1 MIPSS
6 LYCQV
11 CGAANATDRSVCFAC
26 NRPLHIAESDN
37 TVLLQGRYRILTQVG
52 KGGFGAVY
60 RAEDT
65 QKHGG
70 IVAVKQIN
78 LRGLTSQETIEATDA
93 FNREVS
99 LLSKLSHP
107 NLPHIYD
114 DFTDPEHWYL
124 VMDFIE
130 GETLETYLEAKCAN
144 YTASLDE
151 ILTLGIQ
158 LCTVLDYLHTREP
171 SIIFRDLKPANIM
184 RTSTNKLYLID
195 FGIARSF
202 KPGKLKDTIPFGSPG
217 YAAPEQYGKAQTT
230 PRADIYS
237 LGALLHMLLTGDDPV
252 DNPFHFAPLRVYG
265 VAGLT
270 DLEALIL
277 RMVQIDA
284 NNRPAS
290 IVEVKDELQR
300 IADLQEG
307 PRLWHPPVGQ
317 TPPAFP
323 IISGGSGQLQISTSS
338 TGQQQQLYVPS
349 SQRKRSS
356 RRKFLVGGFAIAG
369 LTIIGVGG
377 IANIVSALH
386 AAPERIPYDS
396 SIGQPQATAV
406 TGNADLFLN
415 QYAYM
420 GHAPHPVRSVA
431 WSADG
436 NVASTG
442 DDGTIQVWIK
452 EDALSHSSKP
462 QYKYDVGVP
471 VQQVAWGQGPPSA
484 NILAFSQD
492 HQMCFWDTSQG
503 EHEFAI
509 DSTAVLGIE
518 SIDNAINNAF
528 AWSPLGKS
536 IAYFVFGKLHIADI
550 KTRVIRQFKL
560 SHNPLSCTSLSWS
573 SDGHS
578 IAVGTSNGD
587 TIICDAT
594 SEQTISTLTAIGSS
608 YVTWSPD
615 GKWLATVNA
624 DTVYVSSRI
633 GSMFSS
639 TLQILPFK
647 VTALAWSPDSNYIAV
662 GGLNGDAHIY
672 IWSPFTNATPTPF
685 GTASTDNGR
694 LFLYGFE
701 TGGVDVS
708 SLAWSPGSK
717 YIAVAADNAYLI
729 EINTLLLNS

>member
-26 NRPLHIAESDN
+26 SRPLRIDASEN
-37 TVLLQGRYRILTQVG
+37 TALLQGRYRILTQVG

-65 QKHGG
+65 QQYDG

-78 LRGLTSQETIEATDA
+78 LRGLTPQETIEATDA

-99 LLSKLSHP
+99 LLSNLSHP

-114 DFTDPEHWYL
+114 NFTDPEHWYL

-130 GETLETYLEAKCAN
+130 GETLESYLEAKGAN

-151 ILTLGIQ
+151 ILTLGVQ

-171 SIIFRDLKPANIM
+171 VIIFRDLKPANIM
-184 RTSTNKLYLID
+184 RTSANKLYLID

-284 NNRPAS
+284 NRRPTT

-300 IADLQEG
+300 IADLQAS

-323 IISGGSGQLQISTSS
+323 NVSGGSGQLQISTSS

-349 SQRKRSS
+349 SQRKQSS
-356 RRKFLVGGFAIAG
+356 RRKFLVGGFAITG
-369 LTIIGVGG
+369 LTIIGVSGV
-377 IANIVSALH
+377 ANIVSALQSQPKPDIFD
-386 AAPERIPYDS
+386 APLPQHLTS
-396 SIGQPQATAV
+396 TVFGQYHTYSGQS
-406 TGNADLFLN
+406 
-415 QYAYM
+415 Q
-420 GHAPHPVRSVA
+420 PVQDIV
-431 WSADG
+431 WSQDDTLL
-436 NVASTG
+436 ASAS
-442 DDGTIQVWIK
+442 DDGTVQVWTADGVLAG
-452 EDALSHSSKP
+452 DAIPPKAM
-462 QYKYDVGVP
+462 YKTIEP
-471 VQQVAWGQGPPSA
+471 ATCLAWGQGSSK
-484 NILAFSQD
+484 NKLAFNSGKTITI
-492 HQMCFWDTSQG
+492 WDTPTL
-503 EHEFAI
+503 AI
-509 DSTAVLGIE
+509 SNVEAALTFNGIDV
-518 SIDNAINNAF
+518 SSDIHTF
-528 AWSPLGKS
+528 AWSPDGRYIAFPTS
-536 IAYFVFGKLHIADI
+536 IGVQMWDSMHRGVVSHIEFSTGQ
-550 KTRVIRQFKL
+550 TRTREAT
-560 SHNPLSCTSLSWS
+560 TSLSWS
-573 SDGHS
+573 SDS
-578 IAVGTSNGD
+578 KYLAVGVAADNETVILDVSKKQVHIRMKDVGGQ
-587 TIICDAT
+587 
-594 SEQTISTLTAIGSS
+594 S
-608 YVTWSPD
+608 VVWSPD
-615 GKWLATVNA
+615 GSCLATVNK
-624 DTVYVSSRI
+624 DTVNVSYFA
-633 GSMFSS
+633 GNAFSAHYQ
-639 TLQILPFK
+639 LQNT
-647 VTALAWSPDSNYIAV
+647 VTAVAWSHDSKYLVAASQDISQNIHV
-662 GGLNGDAHIY
+662 
-672 IWSPFTNATPTPF
+672 WSPFTHIADTVPSQF
-685 GTASTDNGR
+685 GTPILNDGST
-694 LFLYGFE
+694 FTTYIE
-701 TGGVDVS
+701 THKADIY
-708 SLAWSPGSK
+708 SLAWSSNSK
-717 YIAVAADNAYLI
+717 YIAIGADSA
-729 EINTLLLNS
+729 LLLEIDTSVLYS